1 MWGLPWEAEPT
12 AGSCLFVCRWSV
24 MAYETKLPRQASSS
38 AAGTGT
44 EDLSEGSEVCIS
56 SLLFPSP
63 VLSCPTLV

>member
-1 MWGLPWEAEPT
+1 
-12 AGSCLFVCRWSV
+12 